1 MASYEAHSM
10 KDNVLVY
17 DPKKDKR
24 FEYYLK
30 ERDKYKDKDGNFT
43 NKKGDSK
50 FNEQRSRYLLMVNQM
65 NKEYAI
71 TGGKQITEAD
81 LIEKAYQKERLI
93 KDTIK
98 Y

>member
-1 MASYEAHSM
+1 MFATSTAADYYNRMAIMLAKMIKDGSYEAHSM

-65 NKEYAI
+65 NKVRY
-71 TGGKQITEAD
+71 
-81 LIEKAYQKERLI
+81 YWR
-93 KDTIK
+93 
-98 Y
+98 